1 MLNVG
6 RGARIRETGGQKVG
20 IRKKQEE
27 RGEKRREQRRQM
39 KENKGPAHLM
49 QIVQH
54 LILFALNM
62 AFANVQVIS
71 REIQSAG
78 KGAKEEEKEVDKEEK
93 EQEEAALQ
101 MPIVQLLT
109 QSALSLV
116 SASVNATSL
125 EMLSAGVKEKQF
137 VASVAVRLLEETR
150 AASLTQIVLPPTRSA
165 PSLAFASA
173 AAINREMRSVGEE
186 ETLCALERI
195 LRNIFPLE

>member
-1 MLNVG
+1 M
-6 RGARIRETGGQKVG
+6 
-20 IRKKQEE
+20 
-27 RGEKRREQRRQM
+27 
-39 KENKGPAHLM
+39 
-49 QIVQH
+49 
-54 LILFALNM
+54 
-62 AFANVQVIS
+62 
-71 REIQSAG
+71 
-78 KGAKEEEKEVDKEEK
+78 EEEEEG
-93 EQEEAALQ
+93 ALQ

-116 SASVNATSL
+116 SASVSATSL
-125 EMLSAGVKEKQF
+125 EMPSAGAKERQF

-195 LRNIFPLE
+195 L